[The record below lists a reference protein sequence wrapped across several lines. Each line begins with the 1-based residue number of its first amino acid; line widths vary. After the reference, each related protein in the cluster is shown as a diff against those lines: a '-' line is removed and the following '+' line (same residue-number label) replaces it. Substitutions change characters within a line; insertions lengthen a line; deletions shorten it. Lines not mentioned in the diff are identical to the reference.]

1 MAKYVIKR
9 DAAGLPER
17 LTRYKQELNDEQFRV
32 VTSPSKAALVVA
44 GAGTG
49 KTRAITY
56 RVAYLIEQ
64 GVSPQRIMLATF
76 TNRAAREMLRR
87 VEALTGSQNVHRV
100 WGGTFHRIANLML
113 RRHAVSI
120 GYDANYSI
128 LDSEDARDLLNL
140 CVEDAAIDTKKKRF
154 PKAEVIQ
161 SIISYATNTDT
172 DLADVIVRQYPY
184 FELLTAQIRRV
195 DFIYQQRKRER
206 NVMDYDDLLLN
217 MKRLLIERREVADL
231 YAEQFQHILVD
242 EYQDTNRLQAE
253 LIDLL
258 AVKHRN
264 VMVVGDDA
272 QSIFAWRG
280 AEFTNIYEFP
290 KRYPEAEV
298 YKLETNYRSTPEI
311 LALANVSIANNR
323 KQFPKML
330 KAARGRKRTGPS
342 IADPGI
348 RIPDSDANKTESES
362 NIQTDDQTKSA
373 IPDPTSEIGRPA
385 LVPCSDV
392 EQQSAFVAARIL
404 DLRDNGTPLEEIAVM
419 YRSHYHSIELQLEL
433 SRRGIPYRVQSGVRF
448 FEQAHIKDV
457 VSYLRVIVN
466 PRDELAWKRILKM
479 IPGVGR
485 ATAARVY
492 EAIALRDSQRAGRGE
507 TEKERRGDVSRRED
521 AGTKR
526 EGDAAREIIGLLS
539 ASTGIAASS
548 RQLAATSQ
556 DAASPRLRV
565 PASPAWREF
574 VSLLELLVSDEYRG
588 QPAKQIALIL
598 DRGYE
603 QYLLENYE
611 NAESRAEDIRGLAL
625 YANRYDSTESF
636 LSELALL
643 STERFTE
650 PQPLTG
656 EDVISGGED
665 DELLTLTS
673 VHQAKGLEWK
683 CVFIIWAAEGKFPS
697 PRSLREIDSEEE
709 ERRLWYVALTRA
721 KDELY
726 ITYPLMLTDYNR
738 QTVLQKPSR
747 FVTECPPA
755 LFEIWNLEEE
765 SMPTEQKFFAA
776 PEPDEYIN

>member
-1 MAKYVIKR
+1 MARYVIKR
-9 DAAGLPER
+9 GGGGLPER
-17 LTRYKQELNDEQFRV
+17 LTRYKSELNDEQFRV
-32 VTSPSKAALVVA
+32 VTSPPKATLVVA

-56 RVAYLIEQ
+56 RVAWLIEQ

-87 VEALTGSQNVHRV
+87 VETLTGSQNVHRV

-113 RRHAVSI
+113 RRHAASI
-120 GYDANYSI
+120 GYDSNYSI

-140 CVEDAAIDTKKKRF
+140 CIEDAAIDTKKKRF
-154 PKAEVIQ
+154 PKADVVQ
-161 SIISYATNTDT
+161 GIISYATNTD
-172 DLADVIVRQYPY
+172 ADIADIVVDKYPY
-184 FELLTAQIRRV
+184 FELLTAQIKRV
-195 DFIYQQRKRER
+195 DLIYQQRKRER

-217 MKRLLIERREVADL
+217 MKRLLVERKEVADL

-258 AVKHRN
+258 AAKHRN

-280 AEFTNIYEFP
+280 AHFANIYEFP
-290 KRYPEAEV
+290 KRYPEAEIF
-298 YKLETNYRSTPEI
+298 KLETNYRSTPEI

-323 KQFPKML
+323 KQFPKVL
-330 KAARGRKRTGPS
+330 
-342 IADPGI
+342 
-348 RIPDSDANKTESES
+348 
-362 NIQTDDQTKSA
+362 KSA
-373 IPDPTSEIGRPA
+373 RATSSADSEIPNPKSQIPNHKAPLPA
-385 LVPCSDV
+385 LVPCADI
-392 EQQSAFVAARIL
+392 EQQSAFVASRIL
-404 DLRDNGTPLEEIAVM
+404 ELRDDGTPLEEIAVM

-466 PRDELAWKRILKM
+466 PLDELAWKRILKM

-485 ATAARVY
+485 ATANRIY
-492 EAIALRDSQRAGRGE
+492 EAIANFTAE
-507 TEKERRGDVSRRED
+507 TERRRAQEVEPAKSR
-521 AGTKR
+521 A
-526 EGDAAREIIGLLS
+526 
-539 ASTGIAASS
+539 
-548 RQLAATSQ
+548 LAAQDTADTRDRRAMISTSLTAGLFERVRPPRSSQAWQ
-556 DAASPRLRV
+556 D
-565 PASPAWREF
+565 F
-574 VSLLELLVSDEYRG
+574 VALLDLLVSDEYRG
-588 QPAKQIALIL
+588 QPAKQIAAIL
-598 DRGYE
+598 ERGYE

-611 NAESRAEDIRGLAL
+611 NADARAEDVRGLAL
-625 YANRYDSTESF
+625 YAQRYDSTETF

-643 STERFTE
+643 STERFAE
-650 PQPLTG
+650 AQPLAG
-656 EDVISGGED
+656 EDVISGSED

-673 VHQAKGLEWK
+673 VHQAKGLEWRS
-683 CVFIIWAAEGKFPS
+683 VFIIWAAEGKFPS

-726 ITYPLMLTDYNR
+726 ITYPLMLVDYSR
-738 QTVLQKPSR
+738 QSVLQKPSR
-747 FVTECPPA
+747 FITECPPA

-765 SMPTEQKFFAA
+765 SMLDMLPDPPAPTE
-776 PEPDEYIN
+776 YMN

>member
-1 MAKYVIKR
+1 MAKYVLKR
-9 DAAGLPER
+9 GGDGLPER
-17 LTRYKQELNDEQFRV
+17 LTRYKNELNEEQFRV
-32 VTSPSKAALVVA
+32 VTSQPKAALVIA

-64 GVSPQRIMLATF
+64 GVSPQRILLATF

-87 VEALTGSQNVHRV
+87 VESLTGSQNVHRV

-113 RRHAVSI
+113 RRHATSI
-120 GYDANYSI
+120 GYDSNYSI

-140 CVEDAAIDTKKKRF
+140 CIEDAAIDTKKKRF
-154 PKAEVIQ
+154 PKAEVLQ
-161 SIISYATNTDT
+161 GIISYANNTDMEI
-172 DLADVIVRQYPY
+172 DDVIVRQYPY
-184 FELLTAQIRRV
+184 FELLTAQIKRV
-195 DFIYQQRKRER
+195 DSIYQHRKRER
-206 NVMDYDDLLLN
+206 NVMDYDDLLMNL
-217 MKRLLIERREVADL
+217 KRLLVERQEVSDL

-242 EYQDTNRLQAE
+242 EYQDTNKLQAE

-280 AEFTNIYEFP
+280 AHFANIYEFP

-298 YKLETNYRSTPEI
+298 FRLETNYRSTPEI

-323 KQFPKML
+323 KQFVKIL
-330 KAARGRKRTGPS
+330 KAARGGNPTGREGASDDLESHSGHASTPS
-342 IADPGI
+342 LPVGFL
-348 RIPDSDANKTESES
+348 
-362 NIQTDDQTKSA
+362 
-373 IPDPTSEIGRPA
+373 PA
-385 LVPCSDV
+385 LVPCADV

-404 DLRDNGTPLEEIAVM
+404 ELRDDGTPLEDIAVM

-466 PRDELAWKRILKM
+466 PHDELAWKRILKM
-479 IPGVGR
+479 IPGIGR
-485 ATAARVY
+485 ATAARIF
-492 EAIALRDSQRAGRGE
+492 EAIVSRDDFLRRADSQRLGDGE
-507 TEKERRGDVSRRED
+507 TPVRGAEETDGREER
-521 AGTKR
+521 
-526 EGDAAREIIGLLS
+526 AREIVKLLS
-539 ASTGIAASS
+539 GSDSFP
-548 RQLAATSQ
+548 
-556 DAASPRLRV
+556 ASPRPDIPGSRSFRV
-565 PASPAWREF
+565 PASSAWRDF
-574 VSLLELLVSDEYRG
+574 VALLDLLVSPEYRG

-598 DRGYE
+598 ERWYE

-611 NAESRAEDIRGLAL
+611 NADSRAEDIRGLSL
-625 YANRYDSTESF
+625 YAQRYDSTETF

-643 STERFTE
+643 STERFAE
-650 PQPLTG
+650 AQPLTG

-683 CVFIIWAAEGKFPS
+683 SVFIIWAAEGKFPS
-697 PRSLREIDSEEE
+697 PRSLKEIDSEEE

-726 ITYPLMLTDYNR
+726 ITYPLLITDYNR

-755 LFEIWNLEEE
+755 LFEIWDLEEE
-765 SMPTEQKFFAA
+765 GSSFDAPTSATPKT
-776 PEPDEYIN
+776 EYLN

>member
-1 MAKYVIKR
+1 MKKYVVKR
-9 DAAGLPER
+9 DKSALPER
-17 LTRYKQELNDEQFRV
+17 LTRYKSELNDEQFRV
-32 VTSPSKAALVVA
+32 VTARPQAALVVA

-64 GVSPQRIMLATF
+64 GVSPQRILLATF

-87 VEALTGSQNVHRV
+87 VETLTGSQNVHRV
-100 WGGTFHRIANLML
+100 WGGTFHRIANLIL

-120 GYDANYSI
+120 GFDSGYSI
-128 LDSEDARDLLNL
+128 LDSEDSRDFINV
-140 CVEDAAIDTKKKRF
+140 CIDEAAIDTKKQRF
-154 PKAEVIQ
+154 PKAEIVQ
-161 SIISYATNTDT
+161 SILSYANNTD
-172 DLADVIVRQYPY
+172 LPIENVIAGKYPY
-184 FELLTAQIRRV
+184 FELLTAQIKRV
-195 DFIYQQRKRER
+195 DSIYQARKQER

-217 MKRLLIERREVADL
+217 AKRLLVEKSEIADL

-253 LIDLL
+253 IIDLL

-290 KRYPEAEV
+290 KRYPEAAL

-311 LALANVSIANNR
+311 LGLANTSIANNR

-330 KAARGRKRTGPS
+330 TAVRRSRDLK
-342 IADPGI
+342 
-348 RIPDSDANKTESES
+348 
-362 NIQTDDQTKSA
+362 
-373 IPDPTSEIGRPA
+373 PA

-392 EQQSAFVAARIL
+392 DQQSAFVASRIL
-404 DLRDNGTPLEEIAVM
+404 ELRDEGTNLEDIAVM

-433 SRRGIPYRVQSGVRF
+433 TRRNIPYRVQSGVRF

-457 VSYLRVIVN
+457 ISYLRIIVN
-466 PRDELAWKRILKM
+466 PRDELAWKRILRM
-479 IPGVGR
+479 IPGVGNK
-485 ATAARVY
+485 TANRVY
-492 EAIALRDSQRAGRGE
+492 EAIVGAAGGQSADS
-507 TEKERRGDVSRRED
+507 KNSRIP
-521 AGTKR
+521 G
-526 EGDAAREIIGLLS
+526 GL
-539 ASTGIAASS
+539 I
-548 RQLAATSQ
+548 RLADTPQTA
-556 DAASPRLRV
+556 RLRSSQ
-565 PASPAWREF
+565 PWLDF
-574 VSLLELLVSDEYRG
+574 LKLLEMLVADENRNN
-588 QPAKQIALIL
+588 PSKQIEIVVNN
-598 DRGYE
+598 GYE
-603 QYLLENYE
+603 RYLQENYE
-611 NAESRAEDIRGLAL
+611 NAEARLEDLKGLASF
-625 YANRYDSTESF
+625 ANRYTSTDDF

-643 STERFTE
+643 STERFKE
-650 PQPLTG
+650 PQPLVG
-656 EDVISGGED
+656 EEVVSAGEE

-683 CVFIIWAAEGKFPS
+683 AVFIIWAAEGKFPS
-697 PRSLREIDSEEE
+697 PRSLREIESEEE

-726 ITYPLMLTDYNR
+726 LTYPLIITDYNR

-747 FVTECPPA
+747 FVTECPAA

-765 SMPTEQKFFAA
+765 IIAIPVSEIDTPNS
-776 PEPDEYIN
+776 DEYLN